1 MPLKIDDIKKYDIRI
16 AEKDDVLVWVGPC
29 AAKKMDFK
37 AIPLDGRKYE
47 CGGSVL
53 LANGLDLQA
62 SFRLQKTTDPLL
74 LEDTI
79 YTKIDGVWYKL
90 NEPAFFE
97 KTGLENDDVFP
108 LKWIPDIPLDH
119 KQKGPYTMGFTGK

>member
-47 CGGSVL
+47 CGGTVL
-53 LANGLDLQA
+53 LANGLHLQA
-62 SFRLQKTTDPLL
+62 SFLIIDKPFLI
-74 LEDTI
+74 EDFI
-79 YTKIDGVWYKL
+79 YTKINDIWY
-90 NEPAFFE
+90 N
-97 KTGLENDDVFP
+97 
-108 LKWIPDIPLDH
+108 
-119 KQKGPYTMGFTGK
+119 